1 MVCGS
6 KACVNYVKSYADLK
20 FSDKTFA
27 GYCILLWLI
36 YKIYTYLISLLYT
49 RLSVKKEMRKERN
62 EERKK

>member
-27 GYCILLWLI
+27 GYCISNI
-36 YKIYTYLISLLYT
+36 ACISKYRMDIEFSTKLQIPAT
-49 RLSVKKEMRKERN
+49 V
-62 EERKK
+62 

>member
-27 GYCILLWLI
+27 GYCIAKHPLAPICALRAYIIVNKTKL
-36 YKIYTYLISLLYT
+36 T
-49 RLSVKKEMRKERN
+49 
-62 EERKK
+62 